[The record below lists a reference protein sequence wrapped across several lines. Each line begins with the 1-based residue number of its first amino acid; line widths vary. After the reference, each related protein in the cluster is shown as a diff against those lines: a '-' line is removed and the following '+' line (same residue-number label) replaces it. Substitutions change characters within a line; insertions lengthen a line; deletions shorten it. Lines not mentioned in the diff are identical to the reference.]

1 MARVTHCPE
10 CHMPV
15 GAQAGVDPYKH
26 LISCLKVPNAGPEA
40 LAKEY
45 GHQRDEYSK
54 RVMALLAAS
63 RGEG

>member
-1 MARVTHCPE
+1 MAKVTYCPE

-15 GAQAGVDPYKH
+15 GPSVNVDPYKH
-26 LISCLKVPNAGPEA
+26 LIACLKVPNAGAEA

-45 GHQRDEYSK
+45 GHQRDEFSR
-54 RVMALLAAS
+54 RVMALLSAS